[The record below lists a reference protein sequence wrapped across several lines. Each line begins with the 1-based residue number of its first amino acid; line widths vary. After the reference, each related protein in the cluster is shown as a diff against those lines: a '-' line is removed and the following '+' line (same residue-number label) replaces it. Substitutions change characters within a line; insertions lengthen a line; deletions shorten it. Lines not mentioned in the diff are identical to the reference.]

1 MGFVGGDDV
10 VGAVFL
16 FGIDAGGLAHLA
28 AAAGTGQDFEGV
40 GRGFLHIAG
49 VNRAS

>member
-1 MGFVGGDDV
+1 
-10 VGAVFL
+10 
-16 FGIDAGGLAHLA
+16 LAHLA